1 LDLKTLADESAI
13 RALAAGYSDA
23 VRRGDAEQAAATYA
37 EDGVLMAFSG
47 PEIVGREAIQAALH
61 RVLSPQSFVMQTC
74 EGGLIEVDGD
84 TAKARWSVTEWVNPK
99 DTQKLSISLGVYE
112 DTIVRTAEGWRF
124 KRRRFHPLY
133 GGMLAEQGRVR
144 EAVLEHVFARPW
156 SR

>member
-1 LDLKTLADESAI
+1 LDLQSLIDESEI

-23 VRRGDAEQAAATYA
+23 VRRGDADQAAATYC

-47 PEIVGREAIQAALH
+47 PEIVGRAAIRAALH

-84 TAKARWSVTEWVNPK
+84 VARARWSVTEWVNPK
-99 DTQKLSISLGVYE
+99 DTKKVSISLGVYE
-112 DTIVRTAEGWRF
+112 DTVVRTAEGWRF
-124 KRRRFHPLY
+124 KRRRFQPLY
-133 GGMLAEQGRVR
+133 GGVLCEEGRAR
-144 EAVLEHVFARPW
+144 EAVMEHVFARPW